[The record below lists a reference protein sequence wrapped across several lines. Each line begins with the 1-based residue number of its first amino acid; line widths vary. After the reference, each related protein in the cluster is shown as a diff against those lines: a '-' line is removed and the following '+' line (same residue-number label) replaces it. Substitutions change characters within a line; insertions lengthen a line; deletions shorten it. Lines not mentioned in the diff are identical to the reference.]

1 MNSPANP
8 PMIVMGVSGCGKST
22 VGKML
27 AEALGSTFT
36 DGDDL
41 HPASNREKMAA
52 GHPLEDADRQ
62 PWLATIGHALSR
74 STESGTPAIIACS
87 ALKRSYRDL
96 LRAHEPATL
105 FIHLH
110 GAADLIQ
117 NRLDERSH
125 AYMPSILLTSQLNTL
140 EAIEADETAIEVD
153 VSQSPEDIVALV
165 ANNLNYR

>member
-96 LRAHEPATL
+96 LRAHEPSTL

-165 ANNLNYR
+165 ANSLNYR

>member
-1 MNSPANP
+1 MNSLANP
-8 PMIVMGVSGCGKST
+8 PMIIMGVSGCGKST

-27 AEALGSTFT
+27 AEELGSTFT

-41 HPASNREKMAA
+41 HPASSKEKMAA
-52 GHPLEDADRQ
+52 GHPLNDADRE
-62 PWLATIGHALSR
+62 PWLATIGGALSR
-74 STESGTPAIIACS
+74 SSKSGIPAIIACS

-105 FIHLH
+105 FIHLR

-125 AYMPSILLTSQLNTL
+125 EFMPSTLLDSQLNAL

-153 VSQSPEDIVALV
+153 VSQSPKDIVALV
-165 ANNLNYR
+165 AKRLNNL

>member
-1 MNSPANP
+1 MNSLANP

-41 HPASNREKMAA
+41 HPASNKEKMAA
-52 GHPLEDADRQ
+52 GHPLDDADRQ

-74 STESGTPAIIACS
+74 SSECGTPAIIACS

-105 FIHLH
+105 FIHLR
-110 GAADLIQ
+110 GPADLIQ

-125 AYMPSILLTSQLNTL
+125 EYMPSTLLTSQLNTL
-140 EAIEADETAIEVD
+140 EAIEADEAAIEVD

>member
-74 STESGTPAIIACS
+74 STENGTPAIIACS

-125 AYMPSILLTSQLNTL
+125 AYMPSTLLTSQLNTL

>member
-1 MNSPANP
+1 MNSLANP

-41 HPASNREKMAA
+41 HPASNKEKMAA

-62 PWLATIGHALSR
+62 PWLETIGHALSR

-125 AYMPSILLTSQLNTL
+125 AYMPSTLLSSQLNTL